1 MKTNLNAKKKSN
13 YVKPQIEVIHLES
26 EGILAGSL
34 SADSDSLGGN
44 YGRRSYSRGSYR
56 RR

>member
-1 MKTNLNAKKKSN
+1 MRTNLDAKKKSN
-13 YVKPQIEVIHLES
+13 YVKPQIEVIRLES
-26 EGILAGSL
+26 EGILAGSFG
-34 SADSDSLGGN
+34 ADSDSLGGN